1 MNVNPAVGERPSN
14 QNHQKQLQKSP
25 NNELNIMK
33 YQNNTT
39 LSNGGVKPNSMTPKP
54 VPEDQLLDQ
63 ALRPKTFD
71 EYIGQNRIKENLKV
85 VIGAAKKR
93 KEPIEH
99 LLLHGPSGLGKTT
112 LAYLIAKELGASI
125 KITSGT
131 ALEKAGDVGSILTGL
146 NDGDVLFIDEV
157 HRLNKMVEEVI
168 YPAMENF
175 KLDIVIGKVNS
186 AKPLQIDLPRF
197 TLIAATTKISLLS
210 APFRSRFGV
219 SFRLDFYK
227 DEDIEKIISR
237 SADLLDIK
245 IDKLAI
251 KIVAASSRF
260 TPRVANRLLK
270 RVRDYSQMNPERS
283 LARIEDASPKNL
295 GEATSYG
302 MKDVITTELAKKAL
316 DMLEIDHKGLEETD
330 RKILLAIA
338 EKFDGGPVG
347 LKSIAAAISEEEGTI
362 EDVYEPYL
370 MQMGFLSR
378 TPKGRVITTGGR
390 KHLGLPTKE
399 TLL

>member
-1 MNVNPAVGERPSN
+1 MNVKSKNSKTLPIQPKQSLDAESRTLDSSSKSN
-14 QNHQKQLQKSP
+14 KDLGR
-25 NNELNIMK
+25 I
-33 YQNNTT
+33 
-39 LSNGGVKPNSMTPKP
+39 GAKP

-146 NDGDVLFIDEV
+146 NDGDILFIDEV

-175 KLDIVIGKVNS
+175 KLDIVIGKGNS
-186 AKPLQIDLPRF
+186 AKTLQIDLPRF

-237 SADLLDIK
+237 SANLLDIK
-245 IDKLAI
+245 IDKSAI

-270 RVRDYSQMNPERS
+270 RVRDYAQMNPVRS
-283 LARIEDASPKNL
+283 REDSQRAS
-295 GEATSYG
+295 TSNE
-302 MKDVITTELAKKAL
+302 MKDVDYIDEILAKESLKL
-316 DMLEIDHKGLEETD
+316 LEIDHRGLEETD
-330 RKILLAIA
+330 RRILLAIA

-378 TPKGRVITTGGR
+378 TPKGRVITSHGL
-390 KHLGLPTKE
+390 KHIGLPIKN

>member
-1 MNVNPAVGERPSN
+1 MNVNP
-14 QNHQKQLQKSP
+14 Q
-25 NNELNIMK
+25 
-33 YQNNTT
+33 
-39 LSNGGVKPNSMTPKP
+39 SMTPKP

-71 EYIGQNRIKENLKV
+71 EYIGQNSIKENLKV

-93 KEPIEH
+93 NEPIEH

-112 LAYLIAKELGASI
+112 LAYLIARELGANI

-175 KLDIVIGKVNS
+175 KLDIVIGKGNS
-186 AKPLQIDLPRF
+186 AKTLQIDLPRF

-227 DEDIEKIISR
+227 DDDIEKIISR

-245 IDKLAI
+245 IDKPAI
-251 KIVAASSRF
+251 KIVAASSRY

-270 RVRDYSQMNPERS
+270 RVRDYAQMNDQGHIDATLATES
-283 LARIEDASPKNL
+283 LKL
-295 GEATSYG
+295 
-302 MKDVITTELAKKAL
+302 
-316 DMLEIDHKGLEETD
+316 LEIDHKGLEETD

-378 TPKGRVITTGGR
+378 TPKGRIIT
-390 KHLGLPTKE
+390 
-399 TLL
+399 

>member
-1 MNVNPAVGERPSN
+1 MNV
-14 QNHQKQLQKSP
+14 KL
-25 NNELNIMK
+25 
-33 YQNNTT
+33 
-39 LSNGGVKPNSMTPKP
+39 NSMTPKP
-54 VPEDQLLDQ
+54 VPDDQLLDQ
-63 ALRPKTFD
+63 ALRPKTFE
-71 EYIGQNRIKENLKV
+71 EYIGQNNIKENLKV

-146 NDGDVLFIDEV
+146 NDGDILFIDEV

-175 KLDIVIGKVNS
+175 KLDIVIGKGNS
-186 AKPLQIDLPRF
+186 AKTLQIDLPRF

-237 SADLLDIK
+237 SANLLDIK
-245 IDKLAI
+245 IDKPAI
-251 KIVAASSRF
+251 KAVAASSRF

-270 RVRDYSQMNPERS
+270 RVRDYAQ
-283 LARIEDASPKNL
+283 
-295 GEATSYG
+295 
-302 MKDVITTELAKKAL
+302 MKDLDNVDEALAKESLKL
-316 DMLEIDHKGLEETD
+316 LEIDHKGLEETD

-378 TPKGRVITTGGR
+378 TPKGRVITTGGL
-390 KHLGLPTKE
+390 KHLGLKIKE

>member
-1 MNVNPAVGERPSN
+1 
-14 QNHQKQLQKSP
+14 
-25 NNELNIMK
+25 
-33 YQNNTT
+33 
-39 LSNGGVKPNSMTPKP
+39 MTPKP

-146 NDGDVLFIDEV
+146 SDGDVLFIDEV
-157 HRLNKMVEEVI
+157 HRLSKMVEEVI

-175 KLDIVIGKVNS
+175 KLDIVIGKGNS
-186 AKPLQIDLPRF
+186 AKTLQIDLPRF

-237 SADLLDIK
+237 SAELLSVK
-245 IDKLAI
+245 IDKPAI
-251 KIVAASSRF
+251 QIVATSSRY

-270 RVRDYSQMNPERS
+270 RVRDYAQ
-283 LARIEDASPKNL
+283 
-295 GEATSYG
+295 
-302 MKDVITTELAKKAL
+302 MKDVDYINETLAKESLKL
-316 DMLEIDHKGLEETD
+316 LEIDHKGLEETD

-378 TPKGRVITTGGR
+378 TPKGRIITSNGLKHIGR
-390 KHLGLPTKE
+390 PVKE

>member
-1 MNVNPAVGERPSN
+1 MNVNPKN
-14 QNHQKQLQKSP
+14 
-25 NNELNIMK
+25 
-33 YQNNTT
+33 
-39 LSNGGVKPNSMTPKP
+39 MTPKP

-71 EYIGQNRIKENLKV
+71 EYIGQNKIKENLKV

-157 HRLNKMVEEVI
+157 HRLNKIVEEVI

-175 KLDIVIGKVNS
+175 KLDIVIGKGNS
-186 AKPLQIDLPRF
+186 AKTLQIDLPRF

-210 APFRSRFGV
+210 APFRSRFGA

-237 SADLLDIK
+237 SANLLDIK
-245 IDKLAI
+245 IDKPAI
-251 KIVAASSRF
+251 KTVAASSRF

-270 RVRDYSQMNPERS
+270 RVRDYAQ
-283 LARIEDASPKNL
+283 
-295 GEATSYG
+295 
-302 MKDVITTELAKKAL
+302 MKDRDYVDETLATESLKL
-316 DMLEIDHKGLEETD
+316 LEIDHKGLEETD
-330 RKILLAIA
+330 RKILLVIA

-378 TPKGRVITTGGR
+378 TPKGRVITSNGLR
-390 KHLGLPTKE
+390 HLGLPTKG
-399 TLL
+399 TLDV

>member
-1 MNVNPAVGERPSN
+1 MNVN
-14 QNHQKQLQKSP
+14 
-25 NNELNIMK
+25 
-33 YQNNTT
+33 
-39 LSNGGVKPNSMTPKP
+39 PNSMTPKP

-93 KEPIEH
+93 KEPTEH
-99 LLLHGPSGLGKTT
+99 ILLHGPSGLGKTT

-146 NDGDVLFIDEV
+146 NDGDILFIDEV

-175 KLDIVIGKVNS
+175 KLDIVIGKGNS
-186 AKPLQIDLPRF
+186 AKTLQIDLPRF

-237 SADLLDIK
+237 SANLLDIK
-245 IDKLAI
+245 IDKPAI
-251 KIVAASSRF
+251 KAIAASSRF

-270 RVRDYSQMNPERS
+270 RVRDYAQ
-283 LARIEDASPKNL
+283 I
-295 GEATSYG
+295 
-302 MKDVITTELAKKAL
+302 KDLDCVNETLAKESLKL
-316 DMLEIDHKGLEETD
+316 LEIDHKGLEETD

-338 EKFDGGPVG
+338 DKFDGGPVG

-378 TPKGRVITTGGR
+378 TPKGRVITSNGLR
-390 KHLGLPTKE
+390 HLGLQTKE